1 MFIVNF
7 VFSAGTISSFYGTVD
22 DVEYKYHTN
31 NNNYYQTTELLVC
44 QKSFGLT
51 MISLNLNEREQY
63 FRFAVYCLALI
74 MQVGFIGLVEEEWL
88 VTLATVDREEVT
100 YLDFVMEGTK
110 LAKELREEVRIMIT
124 ILIIIIYEPV
134 ICQARDKV

>member
-1 MFIVNF
+1 
-7 VFSAGTISSFYGTVD
+7 
-22 DVEYKYHTN
+22 
-31 NNNYYQTTELLVC
+31 
-44 QKSFGLT
+44 